1 MKNRKTFTTLLAV
14 CLTTVV
20 LAHSLAS
27 FNWIETTHDFGKIQ
41 KGTPVTASFEF
52 TNKGSE
58 PLIISN
64 ATGSCGCTG
73 VDYPKEAI
81 LPNQKGVIQ
90 ATFSAAATGPFA
102 KSVTVESNAASG
114 IVVLHIQGEVVE

>member
-1 MKNRKTFTTLLAV
+1 MKNKKTITTLLAI

-27 FNWIETTHDFGKIQ
+27 FSWIETTHDFGKIS

-52 TNKGSE
+52 TNTGSE
-58 PLIISN
+58 PLVISK

-73 VDYPKEAI
+73 VEYPKEAI
-81 LPNQKGVIQ
+81 LPNQKGVIE
-90 ATFSAAATGPFA
+90 ATFNAAAPGAFA
-102 KSVTVESNAASG
+102 KSVTVESNAGSG
-114 IVVLHIQGEVVE
+114 NEILFIQGEVIE